1 MQSSGVLI
9 ICESETDSR
18 LLRMILDGTDRAK
31 NTEFFAAD
39 QELPPHMLLS
49 VHGTPKGVRGGML
62 GWLKRKAEPYG
73 GAIVVFDLKFG
84 SPTQP
89 APFGGRLNGIWLA
102 PAVPSVESWLL
113 TDPEVFRVMSVDM
126 SEQVR
131 ETFET
136 YLGNGDFHFFN
147 SKFLNALTRKKI
159 VAAYDPHRAAILS
172 PSLRSFL
179 KLVDASHGRSSAE
192 FKFNLPAAII
202 SNLILEYYPP
212 DQPIYRALDG
222 STLTGQEMAREVQA
236 GTDLGLKYSS
246 DILRVCRDLLARQAQ
261 RAVRAAE

>member
-1 MQSSGVLI
+1 MQSRRVLI

-18 LLRMILDGTDRAK
+18 LLRMILNGTDRAE
-31 NTEFFAAD
+31 NTDFFAAE
-39 QELPPHMLLS
+39 QELPPHILLS
-49 VHGTPKGVRGGML
+49 VHGTPRGVRGGML
-62 GWLKRKAEPYG
+62 GWLKRKAAPFA
-73 GAIVVFDLKFG
+73 GAVVVFDLKFG

-89 APFGGRLNGIWLA
+89 APFGGRFNGIWLA

-113 TDPEVFRVMSVDM
+113 SDPEVFRVMSIDM
-126 SEQVR
+126 PEQAH
-131 ETFET
+131 ETFEM

-147 SKFLNALTRKKI
+147 SKFLTALTRKKI
-159 VAAYDPHRAAILS
+159 AAIYDPHRAAMLS

-179 KLVDASHGRSSAE
+179 KLLDAVNGRSPAE
-192 FKFNLPAAII
+192 FTFNLPAAII

-222 STLTGQEMAREVQA
+222 SVLTGQEMATEVQA
-236 GTDLGLKYSS
+236 GTEIGRKYSS

-261 RAVRAAE
+261 KAAHAAE